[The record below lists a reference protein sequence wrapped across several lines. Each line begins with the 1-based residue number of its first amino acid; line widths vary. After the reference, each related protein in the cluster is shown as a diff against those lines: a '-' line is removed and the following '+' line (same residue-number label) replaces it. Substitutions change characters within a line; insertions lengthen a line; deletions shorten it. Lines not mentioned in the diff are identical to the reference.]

1 MIKRLFL
8 FILFIFITFSAFD
21 TANAAEKPT
30 FKIASKAAVLVD
42 SNSGQILYAKN
53 PDKKLYPASL
63 TKIATAIYAI
73 ENGNLND
80 IVTVSKNA
88 EHTDGTRVYLVEC
101 EKVTLKHLLQGL
113 LINSGNDAGVAIAE
127 YLSGDIPTFA
137 DKLNTF
143 LKEKV
148 GVQHT
153 HFANPHGLFDKNHYT
168 TASDLAKIT
177 DYAMKNPTFR
187 DIFGTKE
194 LKWDGEGWH
203 TTLITHH
210 LMLKGEIPY
219 PGITGGKT
227 GYVDQSGQTLA
238 TTAEN
243 QNVHL
248 TVITMDA
255 RSKREEYQDTK
266 QLLDYGF
273 EHFKTA
279 SLPKDSIFKYGNKT
293 YKTEEN
299 LLYTAPLHSSV
310 SEKISK
316 GGVLDIVDNNGE
328 ILNSFQLSEQ
338 KREVAKS
345 LSNEKDSNDQKQNPW
360 LLMIPLVIVGL
371 GMSWSINRIKY
382 RKKRV

>member
-1 MIKRLFL
+1 MIKRLLFSIL
-8 FILFIFITFSAFD
+8 FILLSFAVFNQVS
-21 TANAAEKPT
+21 AAEKPKI
-30 FKIASKAAVLVD
+30 KIASEAAILVD
-42 SNSGQILYAKN
+42 SNSGQILYSKN

-63 TKIATAIYAI
+63 TKIATAIYTI
-73 ENGNLND
+73 ENGNVND

-88 EHTDGTRVYLVEC
+88 AHTDGTRVYLVEG

-127 YLSGDIPTFA
+127 YMAGDIPTFA

-143 LKEKV
+143 LEQKV
-148 GVQHT
+148 GVSDT
-153 HFANPHGLFDKNHYT
+153 HFVNPHGLFDKNHYT

-177 DYAMKNPTFR
+177 DYALKNPTFR
-187 DIFGTKE
+187 EIFGTKE

-219 PGITGGKT
+219 SGITGGKT

-243 QNVHL
+243 QNIHL

-255 RSKREEYQDTK
+255 KTKRDEYQDTK
-266 QLLDYGF
+266 KLLDYGF
-273 EHFKTA
+273 QHFKTA

-293 YKTEEN
+293 FKTNEN
-299 LLYTAPLHSSV
+299 LLYTAPLHTSV
-310 SEKISK
+310 SEMISK
-316 GGVLDIVDNNGE
+316 EGILKIIDNSGR
-328 ILNSFQLSEQ
+328 ILNSFQLNEQ
-338 KREVAKS
+338 NRVIEES
-345 LSNEKDSNDQKQNPW
+345 ISTEKDSNEEKQNLW
-360 LLMIPLVIVGL
+360 LLIIPLAIVGL
-371 GMSWSINRIKY
+371 GISWSINRIKY
-382 RKKRV
+382 RKRG